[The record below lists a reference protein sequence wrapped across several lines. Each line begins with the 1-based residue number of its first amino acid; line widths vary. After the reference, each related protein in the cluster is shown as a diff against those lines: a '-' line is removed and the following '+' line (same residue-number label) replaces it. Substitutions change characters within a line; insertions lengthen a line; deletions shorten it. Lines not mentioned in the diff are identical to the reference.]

1 VSDINEFQ
9 MCSGIGQ
16 FHTNEPA
23 PKIPPKTLTEYL
35 TIDID
40 GIRAL
45 VDNPK
50 SVSKKQSQWFI
61 PSTHMSRSFISQ
73 EQHGEYLALTVDLD
87 KQPPSVKELA
97 EVIKRMI
104 GCVNYEIY
112 NTSSA
117 TKENQ
122 KSRLIIWLDKSLGFD
137 DWSLCQKILNDRFD
151 EFEIIA
157 DRALERSAQ
166 LVYLPNRGAF
176 YETEVKRNGRN
187 FDPFYVWADEIAVE
201 KDSLQVQQIELDNAK
216 AKSLQK
222 RAAMTLN
229 SAPDLIGAFNLAY
242 TVQEILVR
250 SGYTQRG
257 NSFRHPNSE
266 SGSYSASVRID
277 GNGICRVNALS
288 PSDPLYVE
296 GSNSGHDAF
305 SVFEVLYHG

>member
-1 VSDINEFQ
+1 MSDIK

-16 FHTNEPA
+16 FHTNEPDLSK
-23 PKIPPKTLTEYL
+23 PTKKLTEYL
-35 TIDID
+35 TID
-40 GIRAL
+40 RAAISRM
-45 VDNPK
+45 VDKPQQ
-50 SVSKKQSQWFI
+50 VSKDKAQWLI
-61 PSTHMSRSFISQ
+61 PSTYMSRSFISQ
-73 EQHGEYLALTVDLD
+73 ERHGEYLALTVDLD

-97 EVIKRMI
+97 EIIKRMI
-104 GCVNYEIY
+104 GVVNYEIY

-137 DWSLCQKILNDRFD
+137 DWSLCQKILNDRL
-151 EFEIIA
+151 EQLGIMP

-176 YETEVKRNGRN
+176 YAAASNRDGRN
-187 FDPFYVWADEIAVE
+187 FDPSYEWAFEIDAE
-201 KDSLQVQQIELDNAK
+201 KESLQTQQIELDNAK
-216 AKSLQK
+216 AKSIQK

-229 SAPDLIGAFNLAY
+229 SAPDLISAFNLAY

-250 SGYTQRG
+250 AGYTQRG
-257 NSFRHPNSE
+257 NSFRHPHSE

-277 GNGICRVNALS
+277 GSGVCRVNALS

-296 GSNSGHDAF
+296 GSKSGHDAF
-305 SVFEVLYHG
+305 SVFEVLYHD